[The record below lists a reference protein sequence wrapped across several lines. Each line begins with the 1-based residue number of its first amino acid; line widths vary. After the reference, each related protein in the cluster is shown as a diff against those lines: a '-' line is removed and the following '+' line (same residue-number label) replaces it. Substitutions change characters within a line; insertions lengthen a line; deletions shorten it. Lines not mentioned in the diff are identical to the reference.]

1 MSRSDDENIVVKRAF
16 IYGFLFTFFLLVF
29 LVVSVPAGFVW
40 KQVQGAVDLRQQG
53 VVVQSVQGHWW
64 RGQVLAKVQNQP
76 VLLNWELAGSGWW
89 RGYVPLQLRME
100 SYLGELDAEVLAG
113 IAETHIRVPRAELAL
128 AGLNALLRRQRVEL
142 DGRFTGQNLSLTL
155 EDGVPVSA
163 EGRLAWSGGDI
174 AYPAGRDTH
183 ERTLPAFSGRISTTD
198 QGEIQLDI
206 RDHEADFAVI
216 EGLLTPDNGVG
227 LLQVRRRLL
236 DLSSEPWSAR
246 STEQDVVFK
255 VKKSLFPANRGE
267 HG

>member
-1 MSRSDDENIVVKRAF
+1 MSRSDDKNIVVKRAF
-16 IYGFLFTFFLLVF
+16 IYGSLFTFFLALF

-40 KQVQGAVDLRQQG
+40 KQVQGSVDLRQQG
-53 VVVQSVQGHWW
+53 VVVQAVQGHWW
-64 RGQVLAKVQNQP
+64 RGQLLAKVRNQP
-76 VLLNWELAGSGWW
+76 VLLNWQLSGDGWW
-89 RGYVPLQLRME
+89 RGYLPVQVHVE
-100 SYLGELDAEVLAG
+100 SYLGGVEAQVQAG
-113 IAETHIRVPRAELAL
+113 LGQVRIEVPRAELSL
-128 AGLNALLRRQRVEL
+128 AGLNAALRAQRLVL
-142 DGRFTGQNLSLTL
+142 DGQFTGQNITLVL
-155 EDGVPVSA
+155 EDGVPVWA

-183 ERTLPAFSGRISTTD
+183 ERSLPAFSGRLTTSE

-206 RDHEADFAVI
+206 RDQDADFAVI
-216 EGLLTPDNGVG
+216 EGLLTPKGMG